1 MGIVFIFVLPISF
14 ILGVLSLFFIHSK
27 IYPYLQINYS
37 IYTIMPSTFF
47 TTISALCVLVVIV
60 IIFLIGQLHKSDIY
74 TLMNDE
80 NKVQAIHFVSF
91 KICEFIHSLATS
103 LSYFYHSI
111 YLNVYFIGFLLFLQ
125 VKNFNTTR

>member
-37 IYTIMPSTFF
+37 VYTIMPSTFF

-74 TLMNDE
+74 TLINDE
-80 NKVQAIHFVSF
+80 NKVQAFHFVSF
-91 KICEFIHSLATS
+91 K
-103 LSYFYHSI
+103 
-111 YLNVYFIGFLLFLQ
+111 
-125 VKNFNTTR
+125 K